1 MTDKYIVS
9 SSPHIRS
16 NDSTEKIMRDVV
28 IALLPA
34 TIFGI
39 YNFGTRA
46 LIIVMLCIISSVLA
60 EAMFQKFTNR
70 DITITDYSAVVT
82 GLLLALNLP
91 HTVPYWLPV
100 FGSFVAIIIVKQ
112 LFGGLGQNFMNP
124 ALGARAFLVISF
136 TGLMTRW
143 ELNGVSTATPL
154 ALIKEGA
161 TNLPSVYDTFFGF
174 IGGCIGET
182 SVIAI
187 LLGGIYLLARKIIN
201 WRIPVLYIGTVFVLA
216 LILGGKGFDMNYL
229 GYHVFG
235 GGLMI
240 GAFFM
245 ATDYSSSPITKT
257 GQVIMGLGCGI
268 LTAVI
273 RLYGGYPEGV
283 SFAILIMNLFVP
295 LIDKYTIPRVFGEV
309 AKNEK

>member
-1 MTDKYIVS
+1 MADMLIVS
-9 SSPHIRS
+9 SSPHVHS
-16 NDSTEKIMRDVV
+16 SETVSKTMRDVV

-39 YNFGTRA
+39 YNFGLNA
-46 LIIVMLCIISSVLA
+46 LIIILLCIASCVGA
-60 EAMFQKFTNR
+60 EALYQKIMKQ
-70 DITITDYSAVVT
+70 DIAVGDYSAVVT

-91 HTVPYWLPV
+91 HTVPYWIPIL
-100 FGSFVAIIIVKQ
+100 GSFVAIIIIKQ

-124 ALGARAFLVISF
+124 ALGARAFLVISYA
-136 TGLMTRW
+136 GIMTKW
-143 ELNGVSTATPL
+143 ELDGVTTATPL

-161 TNLPSVYDTFFGF
+161 TEIPALSSVFVGN

-187 LLGGIYLLARKIIN
+187 LLGGIYLLVRRVID
-201 WRIPVLYIGTVFVLA
+201 WRIPGTYIGTV
-216 LILGGKGFDMNYL
+216 LILTILFGGHGLDLQFL
-229 GYHVFG
+229 GYHMFS

-245 ATDYSSSPITKT
+245 ATDYSSSPMTAKGHI
-257 GQVIMGLGCGI
+257 IMGVGCGL
-268 LTAVI
+268 LTVLI
-273 RLYGGYPEGV
+273 RLFGGYPEGV

-295 LIDKYTIPRVFGEV
+295 LIDKYTIPKTFGEV
-309 AKNEK
+309 AKSE